1 MRIHSLVVVCALSTG
16 CTTDVEDPGPDT
28 CADCENVAADA
39 MNDPAQDPD
48 VCALA
53 AELDSDDICSLIC
66 DPPAM
71 AQRMVDDGGSRGACY
86 QLYCS
91 LTAEQHVLVGVC
103 LPP

>member
-16 CTTDVEDPGPDT
+16 CAVDVDDPGPDT
-28 CADCENVAADA
+28 CADCENVEAGA
-39 MNDPAQDPD
+39 MKDPAQGD

-53 AELDSDDICSLIC
+53 AELGSDDICSLIC

-71 AQRMVDDGGSRGACY
+71 AQRMVEDGGTRGACY

-91 LTAEQHVLVGVC
+91 LNAEEHVLVGVC

>member
-1 MRIHSLVVVCALSTG
+1 MLVVGGCVADAAEPPPIETDSQVDVSLVGLH
-16 CTTDVEDPGPDT
+16 
-28 CADCENVAADA
+28 DA
-39 MNDPAQDPD
+39 EVD

-53 AELDSDDICSLIC
+53 SALPSDDICSLIC

-71 AQRMVDDGGSRGACY
+71 AARMVDEGSDGGRCY

-91 LTAEQHVLVGVC
+91 LPGEEHVLVGVC